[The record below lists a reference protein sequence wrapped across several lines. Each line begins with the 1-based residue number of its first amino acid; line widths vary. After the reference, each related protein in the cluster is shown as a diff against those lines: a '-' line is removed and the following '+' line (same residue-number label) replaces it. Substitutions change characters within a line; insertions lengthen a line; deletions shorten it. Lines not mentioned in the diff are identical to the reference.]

1 MAVGMESRLW
11 VVILAGGAGTRLVGL
26 TGGVPKQFWQP
37 NGAPSLLEQTLARMT
52 TLVPPDRCVIVIDH
66 AHREFVSRCAL
77 GGARVVAP
85 PENRGTAAAVLY
97 GLLSVLTIDPQAVV
111 LVTPADHG
119 VINPALFLSAIRKG
133 VSHVSASGGL
143 VLFGVGP
150 STAHTDHGWIA
161 VAPGA
166 PPTEVQRVAA
176 FVEKPSLATARQLL
190 KLGALVNTM
199 VIAARARTLLQV
211 CRQQLPDLTA
221 CFVGALTLP
230 PDTRNAVVRARYPGL
245 PKRDFSRDVLTG
257 AAGLLV
263 YRIPADAGWS
273 DLGTPDRVAKWL
285 ASRPDPV
292 QVLPRR
298 HITVPTPALQNI
310 QP

>member
-11 VVILAGGAGTRLVGL
+11 AVILAGGAGTRLVGL

-37 NGAPSLLEQTLARMT
+37 SGAPSLLEQTLARLT
-52 TLVPPDRCVIVIDH
+52 TLVPADRCVIVIDAAQH
-66 AHREFVSRCAL
+66 EFVSRCAL

-111 LVTPADHG
+111 LITPADHG
-119 VINPALFLSAIRKG
+119 VVNPSLFLSALRKG
-133 VSHVSASGGL
+133 VRHVTASGGV

-150 STAHTDHGWIA
+150 SMAHTDHGWIA

-166 PPTEVQRVAA
+166 QPSQVQRVAA
-176 FVEKPSLATARQLL
+176 FVEKPGLATARELL
-190 KLGALVNTM
+190 QLGALVNTM

-211 CRQQLPDLTA
+211 CREQLPDLTG

-230 PDTRNAVVRARYPGL
+230 PDTRDAVVRARYPFL
-245 PKRDFSRDVLTG
+245 AKRDFSRDVLTG
-257 AAGLLV
+257 ADGLLV
-263 YRIPADAGWS
+263 YRIPAEAGWS

-285 ASRPDPV
+285 ASRRDPV
-292 QVLPRR
+292 QALPGRQ
-298 HITVPTPALQNI
+298 IAVPTPAVESIN
-310 QP
+310 P